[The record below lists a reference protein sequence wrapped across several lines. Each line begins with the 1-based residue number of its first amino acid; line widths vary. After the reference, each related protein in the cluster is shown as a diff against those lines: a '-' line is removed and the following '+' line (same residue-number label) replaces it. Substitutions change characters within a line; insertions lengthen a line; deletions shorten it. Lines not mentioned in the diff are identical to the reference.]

1 MTSLADLLV
10 HKQIVSCS
18 HIYIP
23 ESHSHFPFHLRLLE
37 INGSDVSSKS
47 RQEVGGFLQQCHG
60 AVQLVVGRP
69 LPPSGVLGAAESPSG
84 MVIERFKKLN
94 ASLRTQL
101 DSRSAEV
108 DQWRQESE
116 RWRSASYRVLIPNF
130 PTYPGG

>member
-1 MTSLADLLV
+1 M
-10 HKQIVSCS
+10 
-18 HIYIP
+18 
-23 ESHSHFPFHLRLLE
+23 
-37 INGSDVSSKS
+37 
-47 RQEVGGFLQQCHG
+47 GGFLQQCHG

-69 LPPSGVLGAAESPSG
+69 LPPSGALGAAESPSG

-116 RWRSASYRVLIPNF
+116 R
-130 PTYPGG
+130 

>member
-1 MTSLADLLV
+1 MASLTDLLV
-10 HKQIVSCS
+10 HKRVAVMVSCS
-18 HIYIP
+18 MFTFHNL
-23 ESHSHFPFHLRLLE
+23 ESHSHFPFHPRLLE

-69 LPPSGVLGAAESPSG
+69 LPPSEMLGAAGSPSG

-108 DQWRQESE
+108 EQWRQESE
-116 RWRSASYRVLIPNF
+116 R
-130 PTYPGG
+130 